1 MFLLPG
7 VHYFTIFGINFTG
20 LDSSDACNENKVV
33 TGPFYGLQN
42 ETIIDVADS
51 GREYYTFCLFFLQ
64 LFRVSWYA
72 IHDIRHKI

>member
-33 TGPFYGLQN
+33 AGPFFGLQN
-42 ETIIDVADS
+42 ETTIDIADS
-51 GREYYTFCLFFLQ
+51 GREYFASGFFFFFTTF
-64 LFRVSWYA
+64 
-72 IHDIRHKI
+72 

>member
-33 TGPFYGLQN
+33 AGPFFGLQN
-42 ETIIDVADS
+42 ETIIDIADS
-51 GREYYTFCLFFLQ
+51 GREYFASGFLFFL
-64 LFRVSWYA
+64 FFYF
-72 IHDIRHKI
+72 IYFIFFTTF